1 MTEPTM
7 NAMPTRSATST
18 APAPRSR
25 GRLVRTIAV
34 GSLCLTT
41 ALGAAACGSEK
52 PSDTMSPSSPAM
64 EETMVPSDSMTDG
77 SMDDGAMD
85 DSTMMSTED
94 AMSDSTMSDD
104 SMSDGSMSDD
114 STMMSTE
121 DSMSDGK

>member
-1 MTEPTM
+1 MTEPAM
-7 NAMPTRSATST
+7 NTMPTRSAAST

-34 GSLCLTT
+34 GSLCLVT

-64 EETMVPSDSMTDG
+64 EGTMMPSDSMTDG

-85 DSTMMSTED
+85 DATMMSTED
-94 AMSDSTMSDD
+94 AMSDSSMSDD
-104 SMSDGSMSDD
+104 SMSDDATTMS
-114 STMMSTE
+114 SE